1 MNKNILL
8 KLEIKELLMILE
20 DRFMENKNFH
30 KNIKWSDVR
39 EKLKSNTKKLYSL
52 NEMEATG
59 GEPDV
64 VGYDKENDEYIFY
77 DTSKESPGGRRS
89 LCYDKDALNAR
100 AKNKPKNN
108 VLDVCEE
115 MGIELL
121 SENDYRY
128 LLSLGEFDTK
138 TSSWVKTPDKIREL
152 GGALFC
158 DYRYDTVF
166 VYHNGADS
174 YYSSRGFRGALRI

>member
-89 LCYDKDALNAR
+89 LCYDKDALDAR

-121 SENDYRY
+121 SEKDYRY